1 MTFDFLR
8 YQDESTQATFFT
20 LAANNWMAL
29 RIDMVSALMVI
40 LVAVAAALSSE
51 DPGKYRNGRNAILV
65 TGLVSLGG
73 KMGEASGMNSLVKK
87 SNHQVVTRSKLIGA

>member
-1 MTFDFLR
+1 MFDYLR

-40 LVAVAAALSSE
+40 LVAVSAALSSE
-51 DPGKYRNGRNAILV
+51 DPGKHRNGGNTILV
-65 TGLVSLGG
+65 TGSASLVGR
-73 KMGEASGMNSLVKK
+73 MGEASGRNSLLKK
-87 SNHQVVTRSKLIGA
+87 KRSIGNTR